1 MHRKTADKL
10 LVAQNHLLSDA
21 FLAVIFVIERYIFSI
36 NFPDSPVTDRDSV
49 RVSPQI
55 FHHRFRAPKRF
66 FSEGL
71 VQHG

>member
-36 NFPDSPVTDRDSV
+36 NFLILRLLIAILCVYRPKYSTTD
-49 RVSPQI
+49 
-55 FHHRFRAPKRF
+55 FGLPKGF
-66 FSEGL
+66 L
-71 VQHG
+71 AKV